1 MAFFIPLRTITYI
14 KNIQLQTLRS
24 SKKQECRTLSASL
37 VSHAHRSCR
46 TYLFCIFT
54 LYRRTHFMH
63 IPEERGFIYASSI
76 VTAGQALLVS
86 IITSSVILWSHG
98 FGPEFIH

>member
-1 MAFFIPLRTITYI
+1 MAFFIPLRTIAYI
-14 KNIQLQTLRS
+14 KNIQLQTLCS
-24 SKKQECRTLSASL
+24 PPKKRMSHFSASL
-37 VSHAHRSCR
+37 VSHTHRSCR
-46 TYLFCIFT
+46 TYLLCIFT

-76 VTAGQALLVS
+76 VTAELVLLVS
-86 IITSSVILWSHG
+86 IITSSAILWSHG